1 MTFRKAAW
9 LNPLCCARQFDASS
23 DDGLGVSVIVTA
35 DFPSGVVVEQVY
47 SFATRGVRHAIVRT
61 VALMSSPHVLGE
73 ARISGYAES
82 AGTPSQVACQRA
94 QECRSWPV
102 TVNIAN
108 GQGVRKRGGQLKMP
122 PSRKLGATLLH
133 SGGFA
138 ASTFSLALTDEPGSC
153 FLA

>member
-82 AGTPSQVACQRA
+82 GCMPKSTRMQVMASHGEHCQWPRSPKARRATQNAAVEEAGCDPTPLWGLRCQHILT
-94 QECRSWPV
+94 S
-102 TVNIAN
+102 AN
-108 GQGVRKRGGQLKMP
+108 R
-122 PSRKLGATLLH
+122 
-133 SGGFA
+133 
-138 ASTFSLALTDEPGSC
+138 
-153 FLA
+153 